1 MDTSIG
7 KALIM
12 IAGVLLAMLV
22 IGFVTQT
29 FNQTSQWASAE
40 DEEKVIEEIQKFN
53 KEWEVYDK
61 DLMYG
66 VDVISCLNKARS
78 NNDKISSGELDK
90 DYEITVEVKLKSD
103 ELSESMIVYHI
114 SNNYSE
120 KEVEYGPNDGP
131 QTRPDNYSKKLSE
144 LNFKFLKTTY
154 VKLSGTIFSNIS
166 MPIKT
171 TSSTIKLNK
180 VLTLNQSTPSD
191 SDIVKLLS
199 ASDAVSQTI
208 KNTDDESRN
217 NVNGWTKVEFKSAL
231 YDLKTRKFK
240 CTGITYKADSGR
252 VDKITFVEM

>member
-1 MDTSIG
+1 
-7 KALIM
+7 
-12 IAGVLLAMLV
+12 
-22 IGFVTQT
+22 
-29 FNQTSQWASAE
+29 
-40 DEEKVIEEIQKFN
+40 
-53 KEWEVYDK
+53 
-61 DLMYG
+61 
-66 VDVISCLNKARS
+66 
-78 NNDKISSGELDK
+78 
-90 DYEITVEVKLKSD
+90 
-103 ELSESMIVYHI
+103 
-114 SNNYSE
+114 
-120 KEVEYGPNDGP
+120 
-131 QTRPDNYSKKLSE
+131 
-144 LNFKFLKTTY
+144 
-154 VKLSGTIFSNIS
+154 